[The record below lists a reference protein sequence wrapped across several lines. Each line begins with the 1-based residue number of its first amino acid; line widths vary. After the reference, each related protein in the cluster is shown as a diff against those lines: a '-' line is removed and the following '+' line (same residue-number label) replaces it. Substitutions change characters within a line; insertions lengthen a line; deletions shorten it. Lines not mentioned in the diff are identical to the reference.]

1 LRGNSWNHSASFS
14 NSVCARILLMLILYA
29 TRGKP
34 INAAI
39 YK

>member
-1 LRGNSWNHSASFS
+1 
-14 NSVCARILLMLILYA
+14 MLILYA

-39 YK
+39 YNLGLDNKLINLHILT